1 MTDRDK
7 IINIFSLIKKR
18 DILSSFIVWSENGN
32 KEDMGFNKDVLFM
45 VGENVQSVT
54 REMKRMRQKG
64 SRWLDELPEKY
75 N

>member
-1 MTDRDK
+1 
-7 IINIFSLIKKR
+7 
-18 DILSSFIVWSENGN
+18 
-32 KEDMGFNKDVLFM
+32 MGFNKDVLIM

-54 REMKRMRQKG
+54 REMKRIRQKG

>member
-1 MTDRDK
+1 MD
-7 IINIFSLIKKR
+7 
-18 DILSSFIVWSENGN
+18 
-32 KEDMGFNKDVLFM
+32 FNKDVLFM

-54 REMKRMRQKG
+54 REMKRMQQKG